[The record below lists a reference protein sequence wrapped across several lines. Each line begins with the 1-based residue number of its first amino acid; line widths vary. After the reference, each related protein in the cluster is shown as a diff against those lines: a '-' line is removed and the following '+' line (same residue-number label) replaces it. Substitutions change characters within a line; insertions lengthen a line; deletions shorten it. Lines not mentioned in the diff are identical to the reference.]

1 MDTAR
6 INQCANCAN
15 FANQKEL
22 LKNLLSP
29 ERVIQKNLRQR
40 FENSFELAQ
49 KGAYL

>member
-6 INQCANCAN
+6 TNQYANCVN

-22 LKNLLSP
+22 LKNVLSC